1 MFRWFRWFRW
11 FREFSDEMVRR
22 FGNLLTVTTAIITV
36 TTGFAAC
43 IGLGMEFQK
52 IIDAPYVQKSATMPI
67 GAAGSNSK
75 VCDALSQVTHL
86 QAAYDA
92 RIQPIQQRWI
102 ELTASLERS
111 DLLPYERDKVLET
124 ADLVQQEMERAQ
136 AEHGKIVD
144 GITQLCKQN

>member
-1 MFRWFRWFRW
+1 MLEIMWRWFK
-11 FREFSDEMVRR
+11 EFSDDTMQKFDNQRKLI
-22 FGNLLTVTTAIITV
+22 LLLAIC
-36 TTGFAAC
+36 TGAGFSAGIVSQKYIVAPFVQQAAS
-43 IGLGMEFQK
+43 F
-52 IIDAPYVQKSATMPI
+52 PI
-67 GAAGSNSK
+67 AAADSDLQ
-75 VCDALSQVTHL
+75 VCDALSQLTHV

-111 DLLPYERDKVLET
+111 DLLPYERDKLLET
-124 ADLVQQEMERAQ
+124 ADLVQQEMERTQ